1 MKYSPADIETRWQR
15 FWAEN
20 KTFRTPNPG
29 DAGFDAARPKY
40 YVLAMFPYPSG
51 AGMHMGH
58 ALNYT
63 STDIAARYR
72 RMRGYNVLHPIGF
85 DAFGLPA
92 EQYAVETGTHPAVT
106 TQKNIDNITAQ
117 FEKLGLAFDWD
128 RCVSTTDP
136 AYYRWTQWIFL
147 QLYHSYFDPIEQ
159 KARPI
164 SELIRKLEGED
175 YYINLNGELVASGFD
190 EDLEAITGGRI
201 GVHKWYELE
210 PDQQRRLLDE
220 YRLAYMDDVEVN
232 WCPGLGTVLANEEVT
247 NDGKSERGNF
257 PVYKRPLR
265 QWMLRIT
272 AYADRLADDLDLVDW
287 PEPIKLL
294 QRNWIGR
301 SDGAEVDF
309 PILRAAASPSP
320 DSGET
325 SDDSSGDRDVVA
337 VLPGTGVNIP
347 SGVTGVPGGIAMT
360 MSVHRDRHP
369 DKPPRRFRDGDADVL
384 DENLTVFTTRP
395 DTLFGATYMVLAPEH
410 PLVDDITTPAQRGA
424 VKEYREAAA
433 QKTDLERQADDA
445 KAKTGVST
453 GAYAINPV
461 NGELLPIWI
470 ADYVM
475 MGYGTGA
482 IMAVPAHDDRDF
494 EFASAHALPIRD
506 VVYSPPMAMIAAFCE
521 RYDAT
526 QYDDEQG
533 KRMLLDFVGLCT
545 NQGRTDYD
553 TVYKTI
559 IERRGKGGED
569 PGISARGSISMLWE
583 DTIDGLTREGFL
595 PLVDAASHGH
605 LIERLGDAM
614 TDDGVAVNCEN
625 DEISLNGKST
635 PDAKAAMI
643 EWLSG
648 SGLGKAKTQ
657 YKLRDWLF
665 SRQRY
670 WGEPFPKLHGPDEAI
685 VPVGEDELPV
695 ELPEM
700 TDFKPEAIDDPN
712 APPRPPLGRA
722 PESWRQIERD
732 GVVHQRELNTM
743 PQWAG
748 SCWYYLRF
756 LDPENADRFVGEG
769 IERYWMGEAADVNP
783 RRDRDTDGLT
793 SAASGGVDLY
803 VGGVEHAVLHLLY
816 ARFWH
821 KVLYDLGHVS
831 TPEPF
836 GKLFNQGYIQAHY
849 YEDAR
854 GVRVPADEVEHKDGK
869 HYYQGQEVTE
879 HFGKMGKSLKN
890 SVVPDEVIKEY
901 GSDTLRLF
909 LMYLGPLDQS
919 KLWNPQDI
927 VGVHRFLQ
935 RLWRN
940 VYDPESG
947 ALLITDDPAGESLKR
962 KLHQTIKRAT
972 DAMDGLSFNV
982 AIAALI
988 ELNNAVVA
996 LEKKPREVVEPLVRM
1011 LAPLAPHIAEELW
1024 EALGH
1029 APSVADADWPA
1040 YDEAVLVEDQ
1050 IELPVQIN
1058 GKLRGRITVP
1068 ANADQAAVEAVAKA
1082 DEKIAAALEGKTV
1095 RKVVFIRGRLVNI
1108 VVG

>member
-1 MKYSPADIETRWQR
+1 MKFSPADIEARWQR

-29 DAGFDAARPKY
+29 DEGFDPDKPKY

-63 STDIAARYR
+63 STDIAARYQ
-72 RMRGYNVLHPIGF
+72 RMRGRNVLHPIGF

-117 FEKLGLAFDWD
+117 FQKLGLSFDWD
-128 RCVSTTDP
+128 RCISTTDP

-147 QLYHSYFDPIEQ
+147 QLYHSYYDPIEQ

-175 YYINLNGELVASGFD
+175 YYINLNGELVASGID
-190 EDLEAITGGRI
+190 EDLESITGTRI
-201 GVHKWYELE
+201 GVHKWYEL
-210 PDQQRRLLDE
+210 DDGQQRRLLNE
-220 YRLAYMDDVEVN
+220 YRLAYMDHVEVN

-257 PVYKRPLR
+257 PVFKRPLR

-301 SDGAEVDF
+301 SEGAQVDF
-309 PILRAAASPSP
+309 PILKPSAGPAA
-320 DSGET
+320 GEAA
-325 SDDSSGDRDVVA
+325 DRSTDATGVIPVTPA
-337 VLPGTGVNIP
+337 MGVNIP
-347 SGVTGVPGGIAMT
+347 SGVAGVPGGVAMPV
-360 MSVHRDRHP
+360 SIHADHDP
-369 DKPPRRFRDGDADVL
+369 GKPPRRFREGDAEVL

-410 PLVDDITTPAQRGA
+410 PLVDEITTHAQRGA
-424 VKEYREAAA
+424 VDEYRRAAA
-433 QKTDLERQADDA
+433 QKTDIERQADDA
-445 KAKTGVST
+445 KVKTGVFT
-453 GAYAINPV
+453 GAWAVNPV
-461 NGELLPIWI
+461 NGRPIPIWI

-494 EFASAHALPIRD
+494 EFATKHGLPILD
-506 VVYSPPMAMIAAFCE
+506 VVYSPPMAAIAGFCE
-521 RYDAT
+521 RFDAAKHDT
-526 QYDDEQG
+526 EEG
-533 KRMLLDFVGLCT
+533 KRMLLDFVGLCM
-545 NQGRTDYD
+545 NQGRHDYD
-553 TVYKTI
+553 TVYQTI
-559 IERRGKGGED
+559 AQRRGTGGED

-583 DTIDGLTREGFL
+583 DTIDGLTRDGFL
-595 PLVDAASHGH
+595 PLVEAAAHGR

-614 TDDGVAVNCEN
+614 TEPGVAVHSAN
-625 DEISLNGKST
+625 DGVDLNDRST
-635 PDAKAAMI
+635 TDAKAAMI

-648 SGLGKAKTQ
+648 TGLGKAKIQ

-685 VPVGEDELPV
+685 VPVHEDDLPV

-700 TDFKPEAIDDPN
+700 SDFKPEAVDDPDV
-712 APPRPPLGRA
+712 APRPPLGRA
-722 PESWRQIERD
+722 SEDWRQVEID

-756 LDPENADRFVGEG
+756 LDPDNEDRFVSEHA
-769 IERYWMGEAADVNP
+769 EQYWMQSDDE
-783 RRDRDTDGLT
+783 RETH
-793 SAASGGVDLY
+793 GVDLY

-821 KVLYDLGHVS
+821 KVLHDLGHVS

-854 GVRVPADEVEHKDGK
+854 GVRVPADEVEHRDGK
-869 HYYQGQEVTE
+869 HYHHGEPVTE
-879 HFGKMGKSLKN
+879 QFGKMGKSLKN
-890 SVVPDEVIKEY
+890 SVTPDDVIAEY
-901 GSDTLRLF
+901 GADTLRLF

-940 VYDPESG
+940 VFASPPEQG
-947 ALLITDDPAGESLKR
+947 DAPPAALLITDDEADEALRR
-962 KLHQTIKRAT
+962 KLHKTIKRVT
-972 DAMDGLSFNV
+972 DGMDSLSFNV

-988 ELNNAVVA
+988 ELNNAMVP
-996 LEKKPREVVEPLVRM
+996 LERKPREIVEPLVRM
-1011 LAPLAPHIAEELW
+1011 LAPLAPHTAEELW
-1024 EALGH
+1024 VALGH
-1029 APSVADADWPA
+1029 EPSVVDTDWPS
-1040 YDEAVLVEDQ
+1040 YDEAMLVEDEV
-1050 IELPVQIN
+1050 ELPVQIN
-1058 GKLRGRITVP
+1058 GKVRGRITVP
-1068 ANADQAAVEAVAKA
+1068 ADADQAAVEEAAKA
-1082 DEKIAAALEGKTV
+1082 DEKIIAAIAGRKIRKTV
-1095 RKVVFIRGRLVNI
+1095 FVRGRLVNI